1 MTCAIKNPSNIDL
14 TSLEPHVRGMYDY
27 FDSKIGFNKPP
38 TIHFDSEPS
47 NQSKVL
53 GKTAYYDPSTL
64 EIHIFTDGRHPKDM
78 LRSIA
83 HELIHH
89 QQNEEGRLEVGGYM
103 GEGYYLKNEEMKKL
117 EQEAMLE
124 GNALMREY
132 EDNLKLEEKSKMSL
146 KEWKN
151 NELNKQLLKKFGI
164 LSESKNKKPDADG
177 DGVPDW
183 ADKKKGKDDHKEEE
197 LEEGRN
203 NPRTTN
209 SDKFVGHEDR
219 YQPDR
224 IHEEEELDEASCGD
238 KEKLREEDELEEG
251 GAAARTG
258 NENHDAGKERMSA
271 DRKHESKARELQESI
286 KRIARANKVVLKSIK
301 KRIR

>member
-1 MTCAIKNPSNIDL
+1 
-14 TSLEPHVRGMYDY
+14 
-27 FDSKIGFNKPP
+27 
-38 TIHFDSEPS
+38 
-47 NQSKVL
+47 
-53 GKTAYYDPSTL
+53 
-64 EIHIFTDGRHPKDM
+64 
-78 LRSIA
+78 
-83 HELIHH
+83 
-89 QQNEEGRLEVGGYM
+89 
-103 GEGYYLKNEEMKKL
+103 
-117 EQEAMLE
+117 
-124 GNALMREY
+124 MREY
-132 EDNLKLEEKSKMSL
+132 EDNLKLEEKNKMSL

-164 LSESKNKKPDADG
+164 LSESKNKKPDEDG

-183 ADKKKGKDDHKEEE
+183 ADKKPGKDDNTDSAKDKFSNKKPSKKGSDDPKPPKGGAPAAAEEEKEEVA
-197 LEEGRN
+197 EGRT

-238 KEKLREEDELEEG
+238 KKELREEDELEEG